1 MKIFRF
7 PNGYMAPLHKEDKKK
22 AVLWLQ
28 NIDYTYIDWNYL
40 NNDSMK
46 KYTSE
51 QLLDNLKKS
60 SKNKNTL
67 VILMHDTKD
76 VSDSS
81 AVLED
86 SIDYLKSQGY
96 VFENFYDLMY

>member
-1 MKIFRF
+1 
-7 PNGYMAPLHKEDKKK
+7 
-22 AVLWLQ
+22 
-28 NIDYTYIDWNYL
+28 
-40 NNDSMK
+40 MK

-76 VSDSS
+76 VSNSS
-81 AVLED
+81 LALQD
-86 SIDYLKSQGY
+86 SIKYLKSQGY
-96 VFENFYDLMY
+96 EFKNFYELID